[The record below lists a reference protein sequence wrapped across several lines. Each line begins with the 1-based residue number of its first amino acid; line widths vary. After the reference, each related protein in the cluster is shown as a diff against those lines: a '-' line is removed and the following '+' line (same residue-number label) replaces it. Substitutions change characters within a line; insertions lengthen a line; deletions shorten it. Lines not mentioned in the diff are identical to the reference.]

1 MPVNRDLFKQS
12 FTLDKVPDW
21 ICPTCEKGILRMKK
35 GSFLQEESTYSQNNS
50 HHPSYGYIYFE
61 VEYVYICLFICSN
74 DRCKEVV
81 ANTGLGF
88 VVEDVELDED
98 GEVNEVDGDFFT
110 PLYFRPPLTLI
121 RIPKECPKTIKKSLQ
136 ESFELFFSSPS
147 SAANNLRISLEEIL
161 TDLKVKRFTI
171 SKKRERKSLQLHQ
184 RIGLLPDRYS
194 NIKEMIEAIKWLGN
208 AGSHSHDEVKV
219 DHVLDAYELM
229 EHVLEEIYQ
238 PKAKKLESIAR
249 KVNKKKGPT

>member
-1 MPVNRDLFKQS
+1 MNRDLFKQP

-35 GSFLQEESTYSQNNS
+35 GSFAQEESAYSRKNS
-50 HHPSYGYIYFE
+50 YDPSCGYIYFE

-81 ANTGLGF
+81 ANTGIGF
-88 VVEDVELDED
+88 VVENIELDED
-98 GEVNEVDGDFFT
+98 GEVNEVNGDFFG
-110 PLYFRPPLTLI
+110 PLYFRPPLKLI
-121 RIPKECPKTIKKSLQ
+121 RIPKKCSKSIQKSLE
-136 ESFELFFSSPS
+136 ESFQLFFSSPS

-161 TDLKVKRFTI
+161 TELKIKRFTI
-171 SKKRERKSLQLHQ
+171 SKKRERKVLQLHQ
-184 RIGLLPDRYS
+184 RIDLLPDRYS
-194 NIKEMIEAIKWLGN
+194 HIKEMMEAIKWLGN

-219 DHVLDAYELM
+219 DDVLNAYELM

-238 PKAKKLESIAR
+238 SKGKRVEAIAKKI
-249 KVNKKKGPT
+249 NKKKGPG